1 MGRGRGELGRRAGPE
16 RWAEGEHEHGQ
27 EHGHEHGHEHEH
39 EHEGGHEHGQEDERG
54 RGQQGICEELV
65 VMATED
71 QKRIEEFRGY
81 LHALARLQLSARPWL
96 AGKLD
101 SSDLVQKTFV
111 RAYEHCEQYRGG
123 SDAELAGWLRQILN
137 RVLANELRHW
147 GQARRNVGAE
157 QSLEQE
163 LDASGYRLDQML
175 QADQTS
181 VSQRVQR
188 GERAERLAEAIEC
201 LPEEQRVVV
210 LARHCRGL
218 GLQEIAE
225 ETGRTAASVAGLLRR
240 GLATLR
246 EQLGEE
252 LS

>member
-1 MGRGRGELGRRAGPE
+1 M
-16 RWAEGEHEHGQ
+16 
-27 EHGHEHGHEHEH
+27 
-39 EHEGGHEHGQEDERG
+39 
-54 RGQQGICEELV
+54 
-65 VMATED
+65 TESENK
-71 QKRIEEFRGY
+71 QIEQYRGY
-81 LHALARLQLSARPWL
+81 LQAVARLQLSARPWL

-147 GQARRNVGAE
+147 GQARRDVGAE

-181 VSQRVQR
+181 ASQRAQR
-188 GERAERLAEAIEC
+188 GERAERLAEAIED